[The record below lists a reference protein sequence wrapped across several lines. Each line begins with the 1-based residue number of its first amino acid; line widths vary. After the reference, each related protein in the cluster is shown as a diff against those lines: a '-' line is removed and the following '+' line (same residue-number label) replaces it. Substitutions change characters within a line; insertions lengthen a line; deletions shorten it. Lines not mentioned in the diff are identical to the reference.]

1 MSEDV
6 PVKWPLKKKI
16 GGFLL
21 VVIFLI
27 VVYLILA
34 YKYDWWPFDDDPSCI
49 RPTSPIIGY
58 DLTGVT
64 DTDLS
69 IANFTVTGVACDTGY
84 SGAAA
89 ATACDTAGVPY
100 TLGGC
105 TVTPPPVV
113 GNCVSFDC
121 AGQTNSLSGNP
132 GSIRCSGDPCTATE
146 CCTVTPPPVVG
157 NCGGF
162 TCTDGYTIK
171 SPLPTGDCVVDP
183 CTQLECC
190 DATVETSCTLPE
202 PAPTGYVYGGN
213 EAVTGTGT
221 TDITCDAT
229 NGWHSDG
236 DVVASCDATTF
247 YSLSGC
253 TQGCAKPVHG
263 TVTGYN
269 LTAAAPVVPVVPIG
283 TGTLSGASCAAEYT
297 GDNITYDCVAAAAAT
312 ETQYYSV
319 QGCTLTT
326 DPSCTLPEPA
336 PTGYVYGGNKAV
348 TGTGPDTTDITCDA
362 TNGWHSDAASSIVA
376 SCDATTFYSLSGCT
390 QGCAKPVPGTVPG
403 YNLTAAPEFL
413 DYGEG
418 PVNIGGSCS
427 VGGAGSVLGSCIDD
441 VTEAIDYYTV
451 EGCPPPVVSTQ
462 LPPTC
467 SAPPQGQ
474 TGYIITD
481 VNIGRPTG
489 IVVDGVTCD
498 ASNGW
503 FAPTG
508 DIYFN
513 CPSQGHS
520 RFGGCEQGCSKPN
533 YDMPWLDLTHA
544 PATLQIGAQG
554 TQGVTCTYSGTPSVQ
569 CLTAGQDYLIN
580 NCSHQPPVVS
590 TQLRACADIMVSGNV
605 PRIAGVLVDMTGI
618 SETDCINHCSSQA
631 TCKSISYDSDDSR
644 CYTYDAEHAPPFLAL
659 SNYNYYPEK
668 CQP

>member
-1 MSEDV
+1 MEYIYMGLLTNWTNLTMGQRV
-6 PVKWPLKKKI
+6 
-16 GGFLL
+16 LL
-21 VVIFLI
+21 VLALVTCFI
-27 VVYLILA
+27 VAIVYYYA
-34 YKYDWWPFDDDPSCI
+34 DKS
-49 RPTSPIIGY
+49 
-58 DLTGVT
+58 
-64 DTDLS
+64 
-69 IANFTVTGVACDTGY
+69 AKAKAKVAKAKAKV
-84 SGAAA
+84 AAA
-89 ATACDTAGVPY
+89 LAQVAADAQATADAAQVAADAQALVNQPT
-100 TLGGC
+100 
-105 TVTPPPVV
+105 
-113 GNCVSFDC
+113 C
-121 AGQTNSLSGNP
+121 AGFN
-132 GSIRCSGDPCTATE
+132 CT
-146 CCTVTPPPVVG
+146 G
-157 NCGGF
+157 
-162 TCTDGYTIK
+162 GYTIK

-183 CTQLECC
+183 CTRDECC
-190 DATVETSCTLPE
+190 DTPVTDAATGGAQVVVPSCTLPV
-202 PAPTGYVYGGN
+202 PAPTGYVYGN
-213 EAVTGTGT
+213 NKAVTGTGPDT

-236 DVVASCDATTF
+236 SIVASCDATTF

-253 TQGCAKPVHG
+253 TQGCAKPVAE
-263 TVTGYN
+263 VLGYN

-283 TGTLSGASCAAEYT
+283 NGNLSGASCAAEYT
-297 GDNITYDCVAAAAAT
+297 GDIITYGCVAAAAAT

-336 PTGYVYGGNKAV
+336 PTGYVYGANKAV
-348 TGTGPDTTDITCDA
+348 TDTGPDTTDITCDA
-362 TNGWHSDAASSIVA
+362 DKGWYASDAASSIVA
-376 SCDATTFYSLSGCT
+376 SCDATTSLYSLDGCT
-390 QGCAKPVPGTVPG
+390 QGCAKPVAGAVPPG
-403 YNLTAAPEFL
+403 YDLTLAPAFL
-413 DYGEG
+413 DYGTDSRD
-418 PVNIGGSCS
+418 ISGSCS
-427 VGGAGSVLGSCIDD
+427 GSGTGPVLGTCIDD

-451 EGCPPPVVSTQ
+451 EGCPPPVVSAQ

-503 FAPTG
+503 FATG
-508 DIYFN
+508 DIYAN

-569 CLTAGQDYLIN
+569 CLTAGQDYFIN

-590 TQLRACADIMVSGNV
+590 TQLPACVDIMVSGHV
-605 PRIAGVLVDMTGI
+605 PSIAGVRVDGTGI
-618 SETDCINHCSSQA
+618 RETECINHCSSQA
-631 TCKSISYDSDDSR
+631 TCKSISYDSTHSY
-644 CYTYDAEHAPPFLAL
+644 CYTYNAEYATPAL
-659 SNYNYYPEK
+659 LVRDNYNYYPEK